1 MIFQEYKVLC
11 LLQLLKLFL
20 ISQISFR
27 IEFHSCCIVH
37 WIITILPDII
47 TLVCS
52 HGIFRLQALYHCFI
66 LRI

>member
-11 LLQLLKLFL
+11 LLQFLKLFL

-27 IEFHSCCIVH
+27 IEFHICSIIH
-37 WIITILPDII
+37 RIITILPDII
-47 TLVCS
+47 TLVGG